1 MMGQPLEH
9 IGLLL
14 GLLGFALLFYSVFA
28 FVRDIVCTTICPYG
42 RLQSVLFDPDT
53 MQIAYDHKR
62 GEPRGKYNKNAT
74 RTFGDCIDCKKCVQV
89 CPTGIDIRNGVQM
102 ECVGCTA
109 CIDACDAVM
118 EKLSFPKGLIR
129 YASENEINT
138 GRKFRFNNRMKAYT
152 ALLVLLSA
160 LMIGLVAT
168 RKTIDV
174 YVSRARGQLFQET
187 SDNKISNLYEAKII
201 NKTNKDLPISLQLD
215 GIDNGAIRL
224 VGNPDIV
231 LKKESINEITF
242 FVDIPKEQ
250 VVQRSSHIALSVYSG
265 ERHIQTVETKFLG
278 PFQ

>member
-1 MMGQPLEH
+1 
-9 IGLLL
+9 
-14 GLLGFALLFYSVFA
+14 
-28 FVRDIVCTTICPYG
+28 
-42 RLQSVLFDPDT
+42 
-53 MQIAYDHKR
+53 
-62 GEPRGKYNKNAT
+62 
-74 RTFGDCIDCKKCVQV
+74 
-89 CPTGIDIRNGVQM
+89 
-102 ECVGCTA
+102 
-109 CIDACDAVM
+109 
-118 EKLSFPKGLIR
+118 
-129 YASENEINT
+129 
-138 GRKFRFNNRMKAYT
+138 MKAYT